1 MLPPPP
7 YSCGLVSV
15 LSDWSTICYSKRQ
28 TDPIFRSIANPY
40 TEVFFAAA
48 VQLDSSSLHFQTCAI
63 IFATKASP
71 TKMKVK
77 MIVPCRRSHSN
88 PAKTLPPNFINDGVF
103 SHKTPFWQK
112 IMVSMKL
119 MVDLTLSHVYRGK
132 YIFETVFTWSS
143 KPNHHWNANT

>member
-1 MLPPPP
+1 MLPQCYAAPPP
-7 YSCGLVSV
+7 LIVAVWSQSSATGLPFVIQRGEQNLFFEASQI
-15 LSDWSTICYSKRQ
+15 LTRKYFSLQPFNLIPPFRCTSK
-28 TDPIFRSIANPY
+28 
-40 TEVFFAAA
+40 
-48 VQLDSSSLHFQTCAI
+48 TCAI

-71 TKMKVK
+71 AKMKIK

-88 PAKTLPPNFINDGVF
+88 PAKTLPPSFINDGVF

-132 YIFETVFTWSS
+132 YIFETVFT
-143 KPNHHWNANT
+143 